1 MMTAAASTHIVR
13 HFREVLL
20 WPVQLMP
27 LADSGKDQHHWELLA
42 QDGESNQ
49 WRPLKDRFQ
58 SGELDFEER
67 HYKEFVTFLPYVQ
80 RFIYGESYSQI
91 CHAADDPL
99 GKSAIRIFRRRG
111 VSALRLV
118 LRKEDAPITLTVEHI
133 ELWFFDDINVAF
145 LKVELSGNDLPFADV
160 CDLLYRF
167 GRVYPTGWDM
177 EGHGKHNAYRAEW
190 LSKDGTVL
198 AVSDSDDQEKFISFT
213 RKFRS
218 PRISAHWDFLLR
230 PLVPDSSE
238 ETGVLRYRQVEYHR
252 MPLMAFLAVDDPRSL
267 SRADWLRLGLVA
279 TLHPD
284 EAMPTHDP
292 DVSEFESRFC
302 FDRFWTETDEG
313 PNTRF
318 ICTGRAFI
326 VVGDAQA
333 DYFRDPTRGILA
345 QFRHQYVLLFMI
357 AHFHRASLL
366 VFSDRMVDAV
376 HDLDIRV
383 SQSISRFR
391 RRIYASFE
399 AFLRFTHR
407 YWFHELSERP
417 HVQSLY
423 RLCSEHLGNDALYQ
437 EVKEELQDMSQ
448 YLDSNAQRQQST
460 TIVRLTVVTV
470 FSMVA
475 AVVTGFFGMNL
486 LAYADQPL
494 DSRVEFFFIVTLI
507 TTVLMLFTLLYSKR
521 ISDVMDVL
529 ADDQKSLRTRLSLLG
544 KAWQRSPTKP

>member
-1 MMTAAASTHIVR
+1 MTTDVSTHTVR
-13 HFREVLL
+13 HFREVLF
-20 WPVQLMP
+20 WPIQLMP
-27 LADSGKDQHHWELLA
+27 LAEGGKVQHHWELLEQGGA
-42 QDGESNQ
+42 GNPWS
-49 WRPLKDRFQ
+49 RLKDRFQ
-58 SGELDFEER
+58 SDDLDFEER
-67 HYKEFVTFLPYVQ
+67 HYKEFVTFLPFVQ
-80 RFIYGESYSQI
+80 RFIYGESHSRVG
-91 CHAADDPL
+91 HAATDPL

-111 VSALRLV
+111 VSALRLA
-118 LRKEDAPITLTVEHI
+118 LREGDAPITLTVEHI
-133 ELWFFDDINVAF
+133 ELWFFDDVNVAF
-145 LKVELSGNDLPFADV
+145 LKMELSGNELPFADV

-167 GRVYPTGWDM
+167 GRAYPTGWDM

-190 LSKDGTVL
+190 LSADGTVL
-198 AVSDSDDQEKFISFT
+198 AVSDTDDQEKFLSFT
-213 RKFRS
+213 RRFRS
-218 PRISAHWDFLLR
+218 PCISAHWDFLLR
-230 PLVPDSSE
+230 PLVQDSSDE
-238 ETGVLRYRQVEYHR
+238 EGILRYRQVEYHR

-267 SRADWLRLGLVA
+267 SRENWLRLGLVA

-292 DVSEFESRFC
+292 DVSEFESRYC

-326 VVGDAQA
+326 LVGDAHE
-333 DYFRDPTRGILA
+333 DYYRDPTRGILA

-383 SQSISRFR
+383 AQSVSRFR

-407 YWFHELSERP
+407 YWSHELSERP

-423 RLCSEHLGNDALYQ
+423 RMCSEHLGNEALYQ
-437 EVKEELQDMSQ
+437 EVKEELRDMSQ

-486 LAYADQPL
+486 LALADQPL
-494 DSRVEFFFIVTLI
+494 GSRVELFLIVTLI

-529 ADDQKSLRTRLSLLG
+529 ADDQKSLRTRLSMLG
-544 KAWQRSPTKP
+544 NAWRRNPNKP

>member
-1 MMTAAASTHIVR
+1 MK
-13 HFREVLL
+13 L
-20 WPVQLMP
+20 
-27 LADSGKDQHHWELLA
+27 
-42 QDGESNQ
+42 
-49 WRPLKDRFQ
+49 
-58 SGELDFEER
+58 
-67 HYKEFVTFLPYVQ
+67 
-80 RFIYGESYSQI
+80 
-91 CHAADDPL
+91 
-99 GKSAIRIFRRRG
+99 
-111 VSALRLV
+111 
-118 LRKEDAPITLTVEHI
+118 PITLTVEHI

-145 LKVELSGNDLPFADV
+145 LKVELSASDLPFAVV

-167 GRVYPTGWDM
+167 GRAYPTGWDKD
-177 EGHGKHNAYRAEW
+177 GHGKHNAYRAEW
-190 LSKDGTVL
+190 LSADGAVL
-198 AVSDSDDQEKFISFT
+198 AVSDSDDQEKFLSYT
-213 RKFRS
+213 RKHRS
-218 PRISAHWDFLLR
+218 PGISAHWDFLLR
-230 PLVPDSSE
+230 PLVLDPSE
-238 ETGVLRYRQVEYHR
+238 EIGDLRYRQIEYHR

-267 SRADWLRLGLVA
+267 SRESWLRLGLVA

-292 DVSEFESRFC
+292 DVAEFESRYC
-302 FDRFWTETDEG
+302 YDRFWTDTDAG

-318 ICTGRAFI
+318 LCTGRAFI
-326 VVGDAQA
+326 VVGDARA
-333 DYFRDPTRGILA
+333 DYFHDPTRGILA

-383 SQSISRFR
+383 AQSISRFR
-391 RRIYASFE
+391 RRVYAGFE

-417 HVQSLY
+417 HVQALY
-423 RLCSEHLGNDALYQ
+423 RMCSEHLGNDALYQ

-507 TTVLMLFTLLYSKR
+507 TTVLMLLTLLYSKR

-529 ADDQKSLRTRLSLLG
+529 ADDQKSLRTRLSMLG
-544 KAWQRSPTKP
+544 KAWQRNPSRTSHDRTTSRSRRTAGKSATRRSPAPPWPPEDFLRCLRRCRQDLRHVAGSARAARGRSGRGGGLCGNAQARRDRAVAGRAGNPAAAHGGLPEYDIARVRSGCRAQSAIRR